1 MAKVAYDLLGSQA
14 LAITAVSPSPVPEV
28 INPPVNE
35 DKIEPIAPPVLS
47 PSPLPT
53 VENSN

>member
-1 MAKVAYDLLGSQA
+1 
-14 LAITAVSPSPVPEV
+14 V